1 MRGPSA
7 PAFTG
12 ENTMTEKDRLNLAQ
26 AYMSAWAAAKHFD
39 CVVNL
44 EPHGWFEVRK
54 RGTTTNVQRVRAARL
69 LEGLV
74 TLTARLKKQQLEK
87 QQ

>member
-1 MRGPSA
+1 
-7 PAFTG
+7 
-12 ENTMTEKDRLNLAQ
+12 MTEKDRLNLAQ
-26 AYMSAWAAAKHFD
+26 AYMSAWSAAKNSD

-54 RGTTTNVQRVRAARL
+54 RGTYPIVERMRAARL

-74 TLTARLKKQQLEK
+74 TLTAKLEKAALEK